1 MFLVH
6 VLAFSGVHNLA
17 ALSSPLFGAT
27 TTKKSSGSFT
37 LIFFVLLFGVGY
49 MFLIRPQRQRRQ
61 RQLQVSKQI
70 SVGDKVML
78 SSGILGRVEGFVG
91 DHARIEVAPGTVIEV
106 LRAAVSQRID
116 ETVDGVNDLAGNAA
130 SDGRDHD
137 ELVDDTGYDPYSVP
151 PLEADKTPDPGDEA
165 DGSHPGGNGSGG
177 GNR

>member
-6 VLAFSGVHNLA
+6 VLASSGIHNLA
-17 ALSSPLFGAT
+17 VLTGPVLAAAA
-27 TTKKSSGSFT
+27 KKSSSSFT

-61 RQLQVSKQI
+61 RQLQLGKQI

-91 DHARIEVAPGTVIEV
+91 DHARIEIAPGTVIEV

-116 ETVDGVNDLAGNAA
+116 ETADGVTDLAGNAPFG
-130 SDGRDHD
+130 GRGHD
-137 ELVDDTGYDPYSVP
+137 DLIDDDNDPYSVP
-151 PLEADKTPDPGDEA
+151 PLEADKTPDPGDDA
-165 DGSHPGGNGSGG
+165 DGSHPAGDGSGG

>member
-106 LRAAVSQRID
+106 LR
-116 ETVDGVNDLAGNAA
+116 
-130 SDGRDHD
+130 
-137 ELVDDTGYDPYSVP
+137 
-151 PLEADKTPDPGDEA
+151 
-165 DGSHPGGNGSGG
+165 GG
-177 GNR
+177 GVPAN